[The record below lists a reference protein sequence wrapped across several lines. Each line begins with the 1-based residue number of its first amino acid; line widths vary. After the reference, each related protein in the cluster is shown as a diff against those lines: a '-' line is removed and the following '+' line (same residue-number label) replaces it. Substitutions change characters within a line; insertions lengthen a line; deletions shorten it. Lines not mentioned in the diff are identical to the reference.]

1 MAEIQVKVNQDV
13 PRSVDEGV
21 WTDVKGT
28 KRGELCVID
37 FFTQMVIEEN
47 CYQVRLGTV
56 TAGVTADATAITDAD
71 ADAAVAALA
80 GTTIMPCEVWI
91 SLDTQVGDSVEAAA
105 KSIADSTMTGGTA
118 FEPLNL
124 CLGGK
129 PAITKAMV
137 GGAGAITVAAELP
150 TDTRQH
156 FQVTQEF
163 AKDDGTELATHSQY
177 HYGGSGVGRRGNPL
191 IWHPILLPVLVGA
204 SCFYLQIAGVTAHD
218 YFAHIDYIELPTT
231 SVT

>member
-1 MAEIQVKVNQDV
+1 MAIQVKVNQDV

-28 KRGELCVID
+28 KRGELCIID

-56 TAGVTADATAITDAD
+56 TSPVTSDVAITDAD
-71 ADAAVAALA
+71 ADGAVAALA
-80 GTTIMPCEVWI
+80 GTTIMPCELWM
-91 SLDTQVGDSVEAAA
+91 SFDTQDGDSLEVAA
-105 KSIADSTMTGGTA
+105 KSVADSTMTSGTA

-129 PAITKAMV
+129 PAITKGMV
-137 GGAGAITVAAELP
+137 GGAGAIVVAAELA
-150 TDTRQH
+150 TTTRQH
-156 FQVTQEF
+156 FHVTQEF
-163 AKDDGTELATHSQY
+163 AKDSGAELATHSQY
-177 HYGGSGVGRRGNPL
+177 HYGGSGTGMRGNPI
-191 IWHPILLPVLVGA
+191 IWHPILLPVLPGA
-204 SCFYLQIAGVTAHD
+204 SCFYMQCGGAAACT
-218 YFAHIDYIELPTT
+218 YFCHFDYIELPTT